1 MGFHGLLLHGLE
13 GAALSDLFYL
23 ILRQA
28 EAEEAADVTD
38 TGGEILRDKKQVEV
52 NFFIEPLSEWR
63 RVTSLPPSTCFR
75 SS

>member
-1 MGFHGLLLHGLE
+1 MGFHGLLLHGPE
-13 GAALSDLFYL
+13 GAALSDLLHL

-38 TGGEILRDKKQVEV
+38 TGGQILQDKKQVEV
-52 NFFIEPLSEWR
+52 IFFIEPSSERR